1 MNIRTFSLGVI
12 AAATLAACSSVPD
25 RNTALE
31 QARTRV
37 TAAQGNPQVA
47 SLAPEELK
55 RATESLRVAD
65 KAWTDGGKT
74 ATIDHLAYMTVQRV
88 AIAQET
94 ASSRASQAVTAGAA
108 AERDKMRLA
117 QRTNEADAAQRQ
129 LAASQQ
135 SNARKATELAAA
147 EAATA
152 RDQARIERS
161 DARASDLEAQ
171 LKDMNARKTERGIVV
186 TLGDVLFDSGQAR
199 LLPDG
204 SRNMAKLADVFKR
217 NPQRRA
223 TIEGYTDSVGA
234 AGANRDLS
242 QRRADAVMNELVGQ
256 GVAADH
262 LSTRA
267 HGEDNPTAD
276 NSTPA
281 GRQMN
286 RRVEIVFTPLADEA
300 IVK

>member
-1 MNIRTFSLGVI
+1 MNIRTFALGAI

-37 TAAQGNPQVA
+37 TSAQGNPQVA

-65 KAWTDGGKT
+65 KAWSDGSKT
-74 ATIDHLAYMTVQRV
+74 ATIDHLSYMTVQRV

-117 QRTNEADAAQRQ
+117 QRTSEADAAQRQ

-147 EAATA
+147 EAGAV

-161 DARASDLEAQ
+161 DARASDLENQ
-171 LKDMNARKTERGIVV
+171 LKDLNAKKTERGIVV
-186 TLGDVLFDSGQAR
+186 TLGDVLFDSGRSR

-204 SRNMAKLADVFKR
+204 SRNMAKLAEVFKR

-223 TIEGYTDSVGA
+223 TIEGYTDSVGD
-234 AGANRDLS
+234 AGANQDLS

-267 HGEDNPTAD
+267 HGEANPTAD
-276 NSTPA
+276 NGTPA

-286 RRVEIVFTPLADEA
+286 RRVEIVFTPLADEGLRN
-300 IVK
+300 